1 MNDVFGE
8 AVAGCTGTLLVLDD
22 DTHPPF
28 GTSRRLVEHH
38 GVDATQLCIVQADPT
53 KAAVMQSDPQFGPQ
67 VVHDYVH
74 LYLKKGQPHTPP
86 THTHYAGMY
95 LDLCGSWS
103 GQLEPALKA
112 VMEVLRTAPSQ
123 HGHANKP
130 FILGVTWCTRD
141 AYGHPETAALAELQQ
156 LLMVSYPTQC
166 IRCSPYGTMRTH
178 FYKITV

>member
-38 GVDATQLCIVQADPT
+38 GVDPTQLCIVQADPT
-53 KAAVMQSDPQFGPQ
+53 KAAAMKSDQQFGPQ
-67 VVHDYVH
+67 VVQDYVH
-74 LYLKKGQPHTPP
+74 LYLQKGEHTTPA

-95 LDLCGSWS
+95 LDLCGSWT
-103 GQLEPALKA
+103 GQLEPALQA
-112 VMEVLRTAPSQ
+112 VLEVLRTTPTQ
-123 HGHANKP
+123 PHQP

-141 AYGHPETAALAELQQ
+141 AYGQPETVTLTELQQ
-156 LLMVSYPTQC
+156 LLMQSYPTQC
-166 IRCSPYGTMRTH
+166 IRHSLYGTMRTH
-178 FYKITV
+178 FYKIMV

>member
-53 KAAVMQSDPQFGPQ
+53 KAAAMQSDPQFGPQ
-67 VVHDYVH
+67 VVHDYVQS
-74 LYLKKGQPHTPP
+74 YLKRGHTPP

-141 AYGHPETAALAELQQ
+141 VVVETTALAELQQ
-156 LLMVSYPTQC
+156 LLMQSYPTQC
-166 IRCSPYGTMRTH
+166 IRHSQYDTMRTH
-178 FYKITV
+178 FYKIMV